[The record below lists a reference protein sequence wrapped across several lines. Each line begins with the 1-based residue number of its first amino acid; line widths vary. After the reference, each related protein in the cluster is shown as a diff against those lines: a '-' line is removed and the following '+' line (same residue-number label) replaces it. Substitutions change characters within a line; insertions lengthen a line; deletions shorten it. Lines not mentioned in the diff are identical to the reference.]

1 MQWEHLVDMIRAN
14 IPDYEVRKYIDI
26 DENTKLIE
34 DLDYDSLAIMSL
46 LSMLEEI
53 GIEYTR
59 IHNFFSRF
67 NICGEIYEGICE
79 LKTTD

>member
-34 DLDYDSLAIMSL
+34 DL
-46 LSMLEEI
+46 
-53 GIEYTR
+53 
-59 IHNFFSRF
+59 
-67 NICGEIYEGICE
+67 E
-79 LKTTD
+79 L

>member
-14 IPDYEVRKYIDI
+14 IP
-26 DENTKLIE
+26 
-34 DLDYDSLAIMSL
+34 DSLAIMSL